1 MKRILHLDMDA
12 FFASVEQADNPEL
25 RGRPVIVGGRE
36 RGVVSACSY
45 EARKFGVHSA
55 MPTAEARRRCPHG
68 VFVPGRMRR
77 YQEVSQRIMAILD
90 NFSPLVERASIDEA
104 YLDIT
109 GMESLCGSSPRLATA
124 LKQAI
129 RDGTG
134 LACSIGIAPV
144 KFLAKIASDY
154 NKPDGLFILE
164 PEQIGKFLQTLPIEK
179 IPGVGQRSLEQLRAL
194 NITYA
199 ADVQRYSKKF
209 WIARCGKWG
218 EALYERGHGR
228 GSDVVETCH
237 EAKSESAENTFERD
251 TADRDLLRRWLLL
264 NAERVSGNLRRSG
277 VEGRTVT
284 LKIKFTDFQQVTRSK
299 TFATP
304 TNSTKRIFQT
314 AAELL
319 EMLDLKKDVRL
330 IGVGVSKLEKT
341 SHQLSL
347 LEEELDE
354 KQTKL
359 DAAMDGIRA
368 RFGGDSLVRGRL
380 FDFTGRT
387 RERP

>member
-45 EARKFGVHSA
+45 EARKFGVRSA

-68 VFVPGRMRR
+68 VFLPGRMGR

-90 NFSPLVERASIDEA
+90 DFSPLVERASVDEA

-109 GMESLCGSSPRLATA
+109 GMEGLFESPARLAAA

-129 RDGTG
+129 RDQTG

-154 NKPDGLFILE
+154 DKPDGLFILKAE
-164 PEQIGKFLQTLPIEK
+164 HIPEFLQTLPIER
-179 IPGVGQRSLEQLRAL
+179 IPGVGKKGLERLRLL
-194 NITYA
+194 NITFA
-199 ADVQRYSKKF
+199 SDVQRYSRDF

-228 GSDVVETCH
+228 GSDRVETGH
-237 EAKSESAENTFERD
+237 EPKSESAENTFEGD
-251 TADRDLLRRWLLL
+251 TTDRDLLCRWLLL
-264 NAERVSGNLRRSG
+264 HAERVSRNLRRSA
-277 VEGRTVT
+277 VAGRTVT
-284 LKIKFTDFQQVTRSK
+284 LKVKFADFQQITRSK

-304 TNSTKRIFQT
+304 TSSTERIFRT
-314 AAELL
+314 AGELL
-319 EMLDLKKDVRL
+319 DELNLKKAVRL
-330 IGVGVSKLEKT
+330 IGVGVSKLDGA
-341 SHQLSL
+341 SRQLVL
-347 LEEELDE
+347 LEEEPDE
-354 KQTKL
+354 KQGRL
-359 DAAMDGIRA
+359 DAALDGIREKY
-368 RFGGDSLVRGRL
+368 GGDSLVRGRL
-380 FDFTGRT
+380 FDFT
-387 RERP
+387 